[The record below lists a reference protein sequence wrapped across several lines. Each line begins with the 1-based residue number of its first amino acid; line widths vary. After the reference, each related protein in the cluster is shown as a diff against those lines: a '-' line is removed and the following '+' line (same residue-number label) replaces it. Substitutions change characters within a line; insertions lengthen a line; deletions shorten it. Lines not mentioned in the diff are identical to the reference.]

1 MEPMG
6 DAIFY
11 VIGLVFIAIYL
22 FQGAV
27 TGNLRN
33 GRRRSRAWKLPA
45 WGQLVCL
52 LGGVA
57 FSAAA
62 VMLFLHLAKTLP
74 H

>member
-27 TGNLRN
+27 TGNLRK
-33 GRRRSRAWKLPA
+33 GRRSSRVWKLPA
-45 WGQLVCL
+45 WGQLMCF

-57 FSAAA
+57 FSTAA
-62 VMLFLHLAKTLP
+62 VMLFLHFAQR
-74 H
+74 